1 MKNNEFSADVMAE
14 TVRRS
19 SLGALQDGSYVNL
32 ERAMAAGRLEE
43 ALCTGKAP
51 APEKKYVFSYGPAME
66 REAYARLLADLT
78 RLETPR
84 QKAEE
89 MLNQV
94 RGLGD
99 LLEILRDAP
108 LTKADFAEILPRLP
122 APVLTALTA
131 RYPSADFLTDAGE
144 IRLFRALE
152 AFRENLPPHQ
162 REALLQAASMADF
175 Q

>member
-1 MKNNEFSADVMAE
+1 MTCE
-14 TVRRS
+14 
-19 SLGALQDGSYVNL
+19 LALPRGID
-32 ERAMAAGRLEE
+32 
-43 ALCTGKAP
+43 P
-51 APEKKYVFSYGPAME
+51 
-66 REAYARLLADLT
+66 ARLLADLT

-89 MLNQV
+89 MLHQV

-152 AFRENLPPHQ
+152 TFRENLPPHQ
-162 REALLQAASMADF
+162 REALLQAAGMADF